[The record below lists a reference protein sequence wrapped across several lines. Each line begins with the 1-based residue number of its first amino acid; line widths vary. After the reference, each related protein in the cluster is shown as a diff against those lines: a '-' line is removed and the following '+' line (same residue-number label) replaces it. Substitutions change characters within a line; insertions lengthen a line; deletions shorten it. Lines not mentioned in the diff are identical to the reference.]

1 MKRFL
6 KVFVPIILSLTI
18 ILGIAWY
25 LLFYD
30 PIFTQDVF
38 LSGARHFAE
47 ADNPT
52 VSAWLYDR
60 AYNQKQDIEEIS
72 IELADQ
78 YVLAGN
84 YTKAEVALTR
94 AIRDGAG
101 APVYIRLSQL
111 FIEQDKLLDAI
122 ELLDKLPDSPVKEEL
137 SGMRPEAPTSPQPQN
152 LYNQYIDVTVES
164 PGNTLYVN
172 PNGQYPSVHTDL
184 YSAPITLTD
193 GENLLYAV
201 SVSDAGLASPLTV
214 LSYTV
219 GGIIQDMEFADSII
233 EKEVRSILGFSD
245 GHTIST
251 KDMWSIKTFSIPAHT
266 KSFADLQHMINLEEL
281 TVENGVPGQLSAIS
295 EITTLK
301 KLTIKNVNINTEDM
315 EAIGCLTGLTE
326 LTLEGCGISSIAS
339 LSTLTELTILNLN
352 NNAIRNISAISSLTK
367 VDQLNLQ
374 RNVVVD
380 VSPLA
385 SCVFLKKLNL
395 SYNTI
400 EDITSLFT
408 LSLLTQLDI
417 SHNQI
422 ADVTAISKLTDLT
435 ELYANNNQIADITGL
450 TPCIKLK
457 DVNISNNAITSLEAL
472 KDHLQI
478 MTLNF
483 SNNQVAQLPAWSKTS
498 KLVTLDGSYNK
509 ISDLTPLA
517 GHENINNILMDYNEN
532 ISSVDM
538 LADCHVLIVV
548 NVYGTKVKEA
558 KALTD
563 QDIIVNL
570 TPV

>member
-30 PIFTQDVF
+30 PIFTQDIF
-38 LSGARHFAE
+38 LSSARHFAKT
-47 ADNPT
+47 DNPT

-101 APVYIRLSQL
+101 TPVYIRLSQL

-122 ELLDKLPDSPVKEEL
+122 ELLDKLPDSPIKEDL
-137 SGMRPEAPTSPQPQN
+137 NGMRPEAPTSPQAQN

-172 PNGQYPSVHTDL
+172 SNGQYPSVHTDL
-184 YSAPITLTD
+184 YTAPITLTD

-201 SVSDAGLASPLTV
+201 SVSDAGLASPLAV

-233 EKEVRSILGFSD
+233 EKEVRSILGFND

-251 KDMWSIKTFSIPAHT
+251 KDMWSIKTFSIPPHT
-266 KSFADLQHMINLEEL
+266 QSFADLQHMINLEEL

-295 EITTLK
+295 KITTLK

-315 EAIGCLTGLTE
+315 EAIGCLTSLTE

-339 LSTLTELTILNLN
+339 LSTLTELTVLNLN
-352 NNAIRNISAISSLTK
+352 NNAIRNISAISSMTK
-367 VDQLNLQ
+367 LEQLNLQ

-400 EDITSLFT
+400 ENIASLSAV
-408 LSLLTQLDI
+408 SLLTQLDV

-422 ADVTAISKLTDLT
+422 TDVASISKMVDLT
-435 ELYANNNQIADITGL
+435 ELYANNNQIADIAGL

-457 DVNISNNAITSLEAL
+457 DINISNNAITSLEAL

-483 SNNQVAQLPAWSKTS
+483 SNNQVTQLPAWSKTS
-498 KLVTLDGSYNK
+498 KLVTLDGSYNQ